1 MDFLKGD
8 RMRRLLWPILLG
20 STLVIFTLHTQQS
33 AVNRPD
39 NNQFDKSVYQ
49 WSQTLA
55 ETIQQISTKYYQS
68 VDPEKPMINAMSA
81 LVKTLDPHSSFMD
94 PKEYKSILET
104 TEGEFGGIGVI
115 IDNTKDADDE
125 YLRVID
131 TLPGEPADKAG
142 IKPDDKIVQIDDAVV
157 KGMTVEEASAK
168 MRGKEGTTVHVKVL
182 RNDSLHLTP
191 FDIVR
196 SRIKEQNAL
205 CYYFKNHN
213 MYYLSLNM
221 FTQNAIKQMEQLIK
235 KSQQQQSKGLILD
248 LRFNTG
254 GLLNSVVDIAGM
266 FLEKGSLVVETKNRD
281 NKVIDR
287 YVTTRTPIVDRS
299 IPLFILVNNY
309 TASAAEILAGVLQ
322 CYSSKDNKFLAFVV
336 GTKTFGKGSVQ
347 EVIPVS
353 NDCAIKL
360 TIALYNLPNNFSIQ
374 GTGVTPD
381 FEIDQKLPPSEDVK
395 WFNRFFG
402 RESNLKNTI
411 KLDAK
416 EKDKEKEQKN
426 KKDAKQ
432 NSEKS
437 WYERKRELISSDY
450 MILSTVRLIEMLDL
464 VQKAYPEKTKKRAD
478 ILSLLVTLF
487 NPGDSLDIEELKM

>member
-1 MDFLKGD
+1 
-8 RMRRLLWPILLG
+8 
-20 STLVIFTLHTQQS
+20 
-33 AVNRPD
+33 
-39 NNQFDKSVYQ
+39 
-49 WSQTLA
+49 
-55 ETIQQISTKYYQS
+55 
-68 VDPEKPMINAMSA
+68 
-81 LVKTLDPHSSFMD
+81 
-94 PKEYKSILET
+94 
-104 TEGEFGGIGVI
+104 
-115 IDNTKDADDE
+115 
-125 YLRVID
+125 
-131 TLPGEPADKAG
+131 
-142 IKPDDKIVQIDDAVV
+142 
-157 KGMTVEEASAK
+157 
-168 MRGKEGTTVHVKVL
+168 
-182 RNDSLHLTP
+182 
-191 FDIVR
+191 
-196 SRIKEQNAL
+196 
-205 CYYFKNHN
+205 

>member
-1 MDFLKGD
+1 
-8 RMRRLLWPILLG
+8 MRRLLWTTVLAL
-20 STLVIFTLHTQQS
+20 TVFIFTFHTKQS
-33 AVNRPD
+33 AVPRQD
-39 NNQFDKSVYQ
+39 SNQFDKSIYQ

-55 ETIQQISTKYYQS
+55 ETIHQISTKYYQT

-115 IDNTKDADDE
+115 IDNTKEADDE
-125 YLRVID
+125 YLRIID

-142 IKPDDKIVQIDDAVV
+142 IKPDDKIIQIDDTVL

-182 RNDSLHLTP
+182 RNDSIHLIP

-205 CYYFKNHN
+205 CYFFKNHN

-221 FTQNAIKQMEQLIK
+221 FTHNAIKQMEQLIK
-235 KSQQQQSKGLILD
+235 KSQQQESKGLILD

-287 YVTTRTPIVDRS
+287 YSTTRTPIVDRRT
-299 IPLFILVNNY
+299 PLFILVNNY

-322 CYSSKDNKFLAFVV
+322 CYSNKDNKFLVFVV

-360 TIALYNLPNNFSIQ
+360 TIALYNLPNNMSIQ
-374 GTGVTPD
+374 GVGVVPD

-411 KLDAK
+411 KLETK
-416 EKDKEKEQKN
+416 EKDKQKDEKS
-426 KKDAKQ
+426 KKDTKPTA
-432 NSEKS
+432 EKS

-478 ILSLLVTLF
+478 LLSLLTTLF
-487 NPGDSLDIEELKM
+487 NPGDSLDIEELKL